1 MQVLRYWYYFLFL
14 CANEKN
20 KTMET
25 LVLILFILSILL
37 TGIQLGFMQ
46 KKRIVGMWLVLS
58 GLFIFAMHN
67 SAIEQSYDTFMRQLH
82 NTALVTDFVV
92 VLVIEAILGVLLAIL
107 MIRKHYG
114 EPVKKIFQH
123 AVYLPGVIVFP
134 ALFYLMSIVYLN
146 TTGFSFT
153 GIAIV
158 LALAFPLV
166 LLGIRFLV
174 KKLIPEFEL
183 RAELKFILH
192 ILQLLGGIILS
203 IQYLKLPVNN
213 QLSSPALPANNLL
226 IIIFMILGIIGL
238 GILKHRLMLRL
249 QTISA
254 QKRK

>member
-1 MQVLRYWYYFLFL
+1 LFL
-14 CANEKN
+14 SANEKN

-25 LVLILFILSILL
+25 LVLILFILSFLL
-37 TGIQLGFMQ
+37 TGLQLSFMQ
-46 KKRIVGMWLVLS
+46 KKRMVGIWLLVS
-58 GLFIFAMHN
+58 GLFTFAMHN
-67 SAIEQSYDTFMRQLH
+67 SAIEQSYDTFMRQLE

-114 EPVKKIFQH
+114 EPVRKFFRN
-123 AVYLPGVIVFP
+123 AAYFPGVIVFP

-146 TTGFSFT
+146 TPGFSFT

-203 IQYLKLPVNN
+203 IQYLKLPVS
-213 QLSSPALPANNLL
+213 QQHKISALPASNL
-226 IIIFMILGIIGL
+226 IVMILITLGVIGL

-254 QKRK
+254 RKKK